1 MIFNISINKKYIMM
15 SLSSNCCLKRISQ
28 QVKAV
33 GYMEVSDT
41 RVREACLAN
50 NFDVIAATDKLI
62 REEQLK
68 ISLED
73 LCVQMGQNPNKK
85 LILCSCNRFKFQ
97 TIQVKRYIRKLLKAR
112 ENVQMKCVESNIEI
126 SDTEL
131 DDRVIYAFGNELVAF
146 NNIQQDH

>member
-1 MIFNISINKKYIMM
+1 MM
-15 SLSSNCCLKRISQ
+15 SLSSACCLKRISQ
-28 QVKAV
+28 HLNAG
-33 GYMEVSDT
+33 GYMEVSDA
-41 RVREACLAN
+41 RIREACLAN

-62 REEQLK
+62 CEEQLK

-97 TIQVKRYIRKLLKAR
+97 TVQVERYIRKLLKAR
-112 ENVQMKCVESNIEI
+112 ENIHMRCIESNIDI

>member
-1 MIFNISINKKYIMM
+1 M
-15 SLSSNCCLKRISQ
+15 SLSSDCCLKRISE
-28 QVKAV
+28 QVKDA
-33 GYMEVSDT
+33 GYDEVSDK
-41 RVREACLAN
+41 RIREACLEN
-50 NFDVIAATDKLI
+50 NFDVTAATDKLI
-62 REEQLK
+62 GEEQLK

-97 TIQVKRYIRKLLKAR
+97 TVQVERYIRKLLKAR
-112 ENVQMKCVESNIEI
+112 ENIHVKCIESNIDI
-126 SDTEL
+126 SDAEL

>member
-1 MIFNISINKKYIMM
+1 M
-15 SLSSNCCLKRISQ
+15 SLSSACCLKRISQ
-28 QVKAV
+28 QVKDG

-41 RVREACLAN
+41 RIREACLAN

-62 REEQLK
+62 CEEQLK

-97 TIQVKRYIRKLLKAR
+97 TVQVERYIRK
-112 ENVQMKCVESNIEI
+112 

>member
-1 MIFNISINKKYIMM
+1 MM
-15 SLSSNCCLKRISQ
+15 SLSSACCLKRISQ
-28 QVKAV
+28 QVKDG

-41 RVREACLAN
+41 RIREACLAN
-50 NFDVIAATDKLI
+50 NFDVTAAAKKLM

-97 TIQVKRYIRKLLKAR
+97 TVQVERYIRKLLKAR
-112 ENVQMKCVESNIEI
+112 ENIHVKCVESNINI
-126 SDTEL
+126 SDAEL
-131 DDRVIYAFGNELVAF
+131 DETVINAFGNELVDF
-146 NNIQQDH
+146 NNIQQGY

>member
-1 MIFNISINKKYIMM
+1 M
-15 SLSSNCCLKRISQ
+15 SLSSDNCLKRISE
-28 QVKAV
+28 QVKDA
-33 GYMEVSDT
+33 GYEEVSDA
-41 RVREACLAN
+41 RIREACLAN
-50 NFDVIAATDKLI
+50 NFDVTAATDNLM

-73 LCVQMGQNPNKK
+73 LCVEMGQNPNKK

-97 TIQVKRYIRKLLKAR
+97 TVQVERYIRKLLKAR
-112 ENVQMKCVESNIEI
+112 ENIHVKCIESNIDI
-126 SDTEL
+126 SDAEL

>member
-1 MIFNISINKKYIMM
+1 MM
-15 SLSSNCCLKRISQ
+15 SLSSDCCLKRISQ
-28 QVKAV
+28 QVKAG

-41 RVREACLAN
+41 RIREACLAN

-97 TIQVKRYIRKLLKAR
+97 TIQVERYIKKLLKAR
-112 ENVQMKCVESNIEI
+112 ENIHVRCIEANIVI

-131 DDRVIYAFGNELVAF
+131 DDQVIYSFGNELAAF
-146 NNIQQDH
+146 NNIKHGQ

>member
-1 MIFNISINKKYIMM
+1 MM
-15 SLSSNCCLKRISQ
+15 SLSSDCCLKRISKH
-28 QVKAV
+28 VKEG

-41 RVREACLAN
+41 RIREACLEN
-50 NFDVIAATDKLI
+50 NFDVIAAKDKLI
-62 REEQLK
+62 HEEQLK
-68 ISLED
+68 VSLED
-73 LCVQMGQNPNKK
+73 LCVHMGQNPNKK

-97 TIQVKRYIRKLLKAR
+97 TVQVERYIRKLLKAR
-112 ENVQMKCVESNIEI
+112 ENIHAKCVEFNIDI

>member
-1 MIFNISINKKYIMM
+1 M
-15 SLSSNCCLKRISQ
+15 SLSSDCCLKRITE
-28 QVKAV
+28 QVKDA
-33 GYMEVSDT
+33 GYKEVSDE
-41 RVREACLAN
+41 RIREACLAN
-50 NFDVIAATDKLI
+50 NFDVTAATKKLMC
-62 REEQLK
+62 EEQLK

-97 TIQVKRYIRKLLKAR
+97 TIQVERYIRKLLKAR
-112 ENVQMKCVESNIEI
+112 ENVYIKCIESNIEI

>member
-1 MIFNISINKKYIMM
+1 MM
-15 SLSSNCCLKRISQ
+15 SLSSACCLKRISQ
-28 QVKAV
+28 QVKDG

-41 RVREACLAN
+41 RIREACLAN
-50 NFDVIAATDKLI
+50 NFDVIAA
-62 REEQLK
+62 
-68 ISLED
+68 

-97 TIQVKRYIRKLLKAR
+97 TVQVERYIRKLLKAR
-112 ENVQMKCVESNIEI
+112 ENIHMRCIESNIDI

>member
-1 MIFNISINKKYIMM
+1 M
-15 SLSSNCCLKRISQ
+15 SLSSDCCLKRISQ
-28 QVKAV
+28 QVKEA
-33 GYMEVSDT
+33 GYEEVSDE
-41 RVREACLAN
+41 RIREACLVN
-50 NFDVIAATDKLI
+50 NFDVTAATDKLM

-68 ISLED
+68 VSLED
-73 LCVQMGQNPNKK
+73 LCVKMGHNPNKN

-97 TIQVKRYIRKLLKAR
+97 TVQVERYIIKLLKAR
-112 ENVQMKCVESNIEI
+112 ENVHVKCIESNIDI

>member
-1 MIFNISINKKYIMM
+1 M
-15 SLSSNCCLKRISQ
+15 SLSSACCLKRISQ
-28 QVKAV
+28 QVKDS

-41 RVREACLAN
+41 RIREACLAN
-50 NFDVIAATDKLI
+50 NFDVNIATNKLI
-62 REEQLK
+62 GEEQLK

-97 TIQVKRYIRKLLKAR
+97 TIQVERYIKKLLKAR
-112 ENVQMKCVESNIEI
+112 ENIHKRCIESNIDI

-131 DDRVIYAFGNELVAF
+131 DDQVIYAFGNDSVAF
-146 NNIQQDH
+146 KNIQQAH

>member
-1 MIFNISINKKYIMM
+1 M
-15 SLSSNCCLKRISQ
+15 SLSSDCCLKRISE
-28 QVKAV
+28 QVKDA
-33 GYMEVSDT
+33 GYDEVSNK
-41 RVREACLAN
+41 RIREACLEN
-50 NFDVIAATDKLI
+50 NFDVTAATDKLI
-62 REEQLK
+62 GEEQLK

-97 TIQVKRYIRKLLKAR
+97 TVQVERYIRKLLKAR
-112 ENVQMKCVESNIEI
+112 ENIHVKCIESNIDI
-126 SDTEL
+126 SDAEL

>member
-1 MIFNISINKKYIMM
+1 M
-15 SLSSNCCLKRISQ
+15 SLSSDCCLKRITE
-28 QVKAV
+28 QVKDA
-33 GYMEVSDT
+33 GYEEVSDE
-41 RVREACLAN
+41 RIREACLAN
-50 NFDVIAATDKLI
+50 NFDVTAATKKLMC
-62 REEQLK
+62 EEQLK

-97 TIQVKRYIRKLLKAR
+97 TIQVERYIRKLLKAR
-112 ENVQMKCVESNIEI
+112 ENVYIKCIESNIEI

>member
-1 MIFNISINKKYIMM
+1 M
-15 SLSSNCCLKRISQ
+15 SLSSDCCLKRITE
-28 QVKAV
+28 QVKDA
-33 GYMEVSDT
+33 GYEEVSDE
-41 RVREACLAN
+41 RIREACLAN
-50 NFDVIAATDKLI
+50 NFDVTAATKKLMC
-62 REEQLK
+62 EEQLK

-97 TIQVKRYIRKLLKAR
+97 TIQVERYIRKLLKAR
-112 ENVQMKCVESNIEI
+112 ENVHVKCIESNIDI

>member
-1 MIFNISINKKYIMM
+1 MM
-15 SLSSNCCLKRISQ
+15 SLSSACCLKRISQ
-28 QVKAV
+28 HLNAG
-33 GYMEVSDT
+33 GYMEVSDI
-41 RVREACLAN
+41 RIREACLAN
-50 NFDVIAATDKLI
+50 NFDVIAATNKLI
-62 REEQLK
+62 GEEQLK

-97 TIQVKRYIRKLLKAR
+97 TIQVERYIKKLLKAR
-112 ENVQMKCVESNIEI
+112 ENIHKRCIESNIDI

>member
-1 MIFNISINKKYIMM
+1 MM
-15 SLSSNCCLKRISQ
+15 SLSSDYCLKRISQ
-28 QVKAV
+28 QVNEA
-33 GYMEVSDT
+33 GYMEVSDE
-41 RVREACLAN
+41 RIREACLAN
-50 NFDVIAATDKLI
+50 NFEVTAAVDKLI

-73 LCVQMGQNPNKK
+73 LCVKMGQNPNKK

-97 TIQVKRYIRKLLKAR
+97 TIQVERYITKLLKAR
-112 ENVQMKCVESNIEI
+112 ENVHVKCIESNIYI

>member
-1 MIFNISINKKYIMM
+1 M
-15 SLSSNCCLKRISQ
+15 SLSSDCCLKRITE
-28 QVKAV
+28 QVKDA
-33 GYMEVSDT
+33 GYEEVSDE
-41 RVREACLAN
+41 RIREACLAN
-50 NFDVIAATDKLI
+50 NFDVTAATKKLMC
-62 REEQLK
+62 EEQLK

-97 TIQVKRYIRKLLKAR
+97 TIQVERYIRKLLKAR
-112 ENVQMKCVESNIEI
+112 ENVYVKCIESNIEI

>member
-1 MIFNISINKKYIMM
+1 MVYIITIRNIVIM
-15 SLSSNCCLKRISQ
+15 SLSSDCCLKRISE
-28 QVKAV
+28 QVKDA
-33 GYMEVSDT
+33 GYDEVSDK
-41 RVREACLAN
+41 RIREACLEN
-50 NFDVIAATDKLI
+50 NFDVTAATDKLI
-62 REEQLK
+62 GEEQLK

-97 TIQVKRYIRKLLKAR
+97 TVQVERYIRKLLKAR
-112 ENVQMKCVESNIEI
+112 ENIHVKCIESNIDI
-126 SDTEL
+126 SDAEL

>member
-1 MIFNISINKKYIMM
+1 MVYIITIRIIVIM
-15 SLSSNCCLKRISQ
+15 SLSSDCCLKRISE
-28 QVKAV
+28 QVKDA
-33 GYMEVSDT
+33 GYDEVSDK
-41 RVREACLAN
+41 RIREACLEN
-50 NFDVIAATDKLI
+50 NFDVTAATDKLI
-62 REEQLK
+62 GEEQLK

-97 TIQVKRYIRKLLKAR
+97 TVQVERYIRKLLKAR
-112 ENVQMKCVESNIEI
+112 ENIHVKCIESNIDI
-126 SDTEL
+126 SDAEL

>member
-1 MIFNISINKKYIMM
+1 M
-15 SLSSNCCLKRISQ
+15 SLSSDCCLKRITE
-28 QVKAV
+28 QVKDA
-33 GYMEVSDT
+33 GYKEVSDE
-41 RVREACLAN
+41 RIREACLAN
-50 NFDVIAATDKLI
+50 NFDVTAATKKLMC
-62 REEQLK
+62 EEQLK

-97 TIQVKRYIRKLLKAR
+97 TIQVERYIRKLLKAR
-112 ENVQMKCVESNIEI
+112 ENVYVKCIESNIEI

>member
-1 MIFNISINKKYIMM
+1 MM
-15 SLSSNCCLKRISQ
+15 SLSSACCLKRISQ
-28 QVKAV
+28 QVKDG

-41 RVREACLAN
+41 RIREACLAN

-62 REEQLK
+62 CEEQLK

-97 TIQVKRYIRKLLKAR
+97 TVQVERYIRKLLKAR
-112 ENVQMKCVESNIEI
+112 ENIHVKCIESNINI

-131 DDRVIYAFGNELVAF
+131 DETDINAFGNELVAF
-146 NNIQQDH
+146 NNIQQGY